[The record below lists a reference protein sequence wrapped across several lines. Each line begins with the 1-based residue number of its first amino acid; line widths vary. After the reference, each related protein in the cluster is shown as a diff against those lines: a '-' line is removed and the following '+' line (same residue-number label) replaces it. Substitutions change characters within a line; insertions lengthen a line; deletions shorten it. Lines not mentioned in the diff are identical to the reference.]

1 MAALLGGH
9 VSTRIGALRSATV
22 LRHAIPSVLCA
33 ALLALTA
40 PSVGAGDASTQS
52 SSPFNDQGSNSNYR
66 SYITRLTPN
75 VPGLDLQVLEFA
87 DRLQLV
93 NHTGETV
100 TVFGYQR
107 DPYARVLANG
117 TVERNVRSPATYLN
131 ESFYGNV
138 TPPKIADP
146 TAAPKW
152 EVIDRT
158 GQFEWHD
165 HRIHWPS
172 PQLPPQV
179 KDKSKRTLIF
189 DWRLPIEVGSVQGT
203 VTGQLFWV
211 PDSSKAPLAVILLG
225 VTIAAVGLLFMLF
238 VRKRRGGGS
247 GARPKPAKEAW

>member
-1 MAALLGGH
+1 VSRRTRALPF
-9 VSTRIGALRSATV
+9 SAV
-22 LRHAIPSVLCA
+22 LRRAIPTLLSA
-33 ALLALTA
+33 ALLAQPVLALLA
-40 PSVGAGDASTQS
+40 PGAVAADTSTQS
-52 SSPFNDQGSNSNYR
+52 SSPFNDQGANSNYR
-66 SYITRLTPN
+66 SYITRVTP
-75 VPGLDLQVLEFA
+75 VTPGLSVQVLEFA

-93 NHTGETV
+93 NHTGRTV
-100 TVFGYQR
+100 TVFGYQE

-146 TAAPKW
+146 TAPAKW

-172 PQLPPQV
+172 PLLPPQV

-189 DWRLPIEVGSVQGT
+189 DWRVPIEVGSAQGAIS
-203 VTGQLFWV
+203 GQLFWV
-211 PDSSKAPLAVILLG
+211 PDDSTAPVAVIVLG
-225 VTIAAVGLLFMLF
+225 VAIVLAGLLFVLV
-238 VRKRRGGGS
+238 VRKRRAAGATNAS
-247 GARPKPAKEAW
+247 GAASKEAW